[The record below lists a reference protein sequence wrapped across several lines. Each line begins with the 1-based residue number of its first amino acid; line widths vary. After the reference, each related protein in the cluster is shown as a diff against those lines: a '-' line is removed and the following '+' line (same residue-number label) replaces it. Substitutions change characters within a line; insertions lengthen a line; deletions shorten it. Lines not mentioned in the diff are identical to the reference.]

1 MEKIEELRVKYQKL
15 EERIKQLESDLRKPL
30 SQDPDEDAVE
40 TKNRD
45 ILYGLYQVEKKNLVN
60 LEAEIRQANQ

>member
-1 MEKIEELRVKYQKL
+1 MEKIEELRAKYKKL
-15 EERIKQLESDLRKPL
+15 EERIKQLESDLRSPL

-45 ILYGLYQVEKKNLVN
+45 ILYGLYQVEKKNLVK
-60 LEAEIRQANQ
+60 LEAEIRQASQ